1 MQTIWQNLRFGA
13 RMLLK
18 KPGFTIV
25 AVIILALGIGANA
38 AVFSLINAVLLK
50 PLPFYEPE
58 RLVMVWEEASF
69 AGFPRQEP
77 APANYVDWK
86 AQQSV
91 FEDMAAIGFSSF
103 RLTGDGEPQQIWAN
117 SVTASFFPLLGVGPS
132 LGRTFSPDE
141 EKEGAG
147 KVVVLSHKL
156 WQMRYGGVS
165 DIIGREILLDDEK
178 YAVIGVMPAEF
189 QFMSSYIHLW
199 VPLARG
205 QEMWAD
211 RGSHDLNVVARMKRG
226 VGLREAQAEIQTITQ
241 RIAMQYPRESFDGKM
256 GSVVLPLHDQ
266 LAGESRR
273 QLIVLL
279 AAVGLVLLIACANIA
294 GLLLARAAGRRKEIA
309 IRTALGAGRGRI
321 TLQLLTESL
330 LLAITGG
337 LAGLLQALWSFAFLE
352 KFIPDGMAL
361 STNLTIDRRVLV
373 YTLLLSLL
381 TGVIFGLAPALQA
394 SKVDLNEALKEGG
407 QTSSVAGGGRL
418 RGAMV
423 VFQIAMA
430 MALLV
435 GAGLLIQTL
444 YRLHGQYSFLQPE
457 KILTM
462 RTVLPRDKYK
472 EAGRRKNFYDQ
483 TLARV
488 RALPGVTS
496 VGYTTS
502 FPLQWKGGASAFRTE
517 VGRLI
522 PGLSYDALDRN
533 VTADYLQTMGIPL
546 REGRYFDET
555 DNERSMPVAII
566 NETMARQYWPDQN
579 ALGKRFKLGDADSN
593 AAKWRPWITVA
604 GVVADVRQMG
614 IDAPVKAE
622 MFLPFQQNNSSW
634 RHGPPM
640 LAIRVSGDPM
650 SMVAAVSRE
659 IHAIDP
665 DQPIS
670 VIATMAKLIGEETDQ
685 RRVGMIMLAIFA
697 GIALLLAALGIYG
710 VLAYFVAQRA
720 REIGIRV
727 ALGAQTHDVMK
738 MVMKRGMRLT
748 LFGIGIGLI
757 GGFALARLMNSL
769 LFGVSASDPLTFAA
783 VAALLASVAM
793 AACYIPARRAMKVDP
808 AVALRS
814 E

>member
-1 MQTIWQNLRFGA
+1 MRTLLQDLRFGA
-13 RMLLK
+13 RVLLK

-25 AVIILALGIGANA
+25 AVVTLALGIGANT
-38 AVFSLINAVLLK
+38 AVFSLINAVLLR
-50 PLPFYEPE
+50 PLQFHEPE

-86 AQQSV
+86 SQQTV
-91 FEDMAAIGFSSF
+91 FEDMAAMAFSSF
-103 RLTGDGEPQQIWAN
+103 RLTGDGEPQQIWAH
-117 SVTASFFPLLGVGPS
+117 SVTANFFPMLGVAPA

-156 WQMRYGGVS
+156 WQMRYGGLS
-165 DIIGREILLDDEK
+165 DVIGREILLDDEK

-189 QFMSSYIHLW
+189 EFMEGYIHLW
-199 VPLARG
+199 APLARG

-226 VGLREAQAEIQTITQ
+226 VSLLEAQAEIQTITR
-241 RIAMQYPRESFDGKM
+241 RIAQQHPRESFDGKM

-266 LAGESRR
+266 LAGESGR
-273 QLIVLL
+273 QLTVLL
-279 AAVGLVLLIACANIA
+279 AAVGFVLLIACANIA
-294 GLLLARAAGRRKEIA
+294 GLLLARAAGRRKEMA
-309 IRTALGAGRGRI
+309 IRAALGAGRARI
-321 TLQLLTESL
+321 VRQLLTESL
-330 LLAITGG
+330 LLSFAGG
-337 LAGLLQALWSFAFLE
+337 LAGLLLALWSFAFLE
-352 KFIPDGMAL
+352 KFIPNGMAL
-361 STNLTIDRRVLV
+361 STSLTIDQRVLA
-373 YTLLLSLL
+373 YTLLLALL
-381 TGVIFGLAPALQA
+381 TGMIFGLAPALQA
-394 SKVDLNEALKEGG
+394 SKVDLNEAMKEGG

-418 RGAMV
+418 RGAAV

-430 MALLV
+430 MAMLV

-444 YRLHGQYSFLQPE
+444 YRLHGQYSFLHPE

-462 RTVLPRDKYK
+462 RTVLPRGKYK
-472 EAGRRKNFYDQ
+472 EGGRRKNFYDQ

-488 RALPGVTS
+488 RSLPGVTS
-496 VGYTTS
+496 AGYTTS
-502 FPLQWKGGASAFRTE
+502 LPLQWKGGASAFWPE
-517 VGRLI
+517 GGRLT

-533 VTADYLQTMGIPL
+533 VTADYLRTMGIPL
-546 REGRYFDET
+546 LQGRYFDET
-555 DNERSMPVAII
+555 DSERSMPVAII

-579 ALGKRFKLGDADSN
+579 ALGRRFRLDDADPG
-593 AAKWRPWITVA
+593 AARRRQWITIV

-614 IDAPVKAE
+614 VDAPIKAE

-634 RHGPPM
+634 WFAPPM

-659 IHAIDP
+659 IHAVDP

-685 RRVGMIMLAIFA
+685 RRVGMILLATFA
-697 GIALLLAALGIYG
+697 GVALLLAATGIYG
-710 VLAYFVAQRA
+710 LLAYFVAQRE
-720 REIGIRV
+720 REIGLRV
-727 ALGAQTHDVMK
+727 ALGAQTLDVMK
-738 MVMKRGMRLT
+738 MVIKQGMKLT
-748 LFGIGIGLI
+748 SFGVAIGLI
-757 GGFALARLMNSL
+757 GGLALARLMKSL

-783 VAALLASVAM
+783 VAALLALVAM
-793 AACYIPARRAMKVDP
+793 LACYVPARRATKVDP
-808 AVALRS
+808 VVALRC

>member
-1 MQTIWQNLRFGA
+1 
-13 RMLLK
+13 
-18 KPGFTIV
+18 
-25 AVIILALGIGANA
+25 
-38 AVFSLINAVLLK
+38 
-50 PLPFYEPE
+50 
-58 RLVMVWEEASF
+58 
-69 AGFPRQEP
+69 
-77 APANYVDWK
+77 
-86 AQQSV
+86 
-91 FEDMAAIGFSSF
+91 
-103 RLTGDGEPQQIWAN
+103 
-117 SVTASFFPLLGVGPS
+117 
-132 LGRTFSPDE
+132 
-141 EKEGAG
+141 
-147 KVVVLSHKL
+147 
-156 WQMRYGGVS
+156 
-165 DIIGREILLDDEK
+165 
-178 YAVIGVMPAEF
+178 
-189 QFMSSYIHLW
+189 
-199 VPLARG
+199 
-205 QEMWAD
+205 
-211 RGSHDLNVVARMKRG
+211 
-226 VGLREAQAEIQTITQ
+226 
-241 RIAMQYPRESFDGKM
+241 
-256 GSVVLPLHDQ
+256 
-266 LAGESRR
+266 
-273 QLIVLL
+273 
-279 AAVGLVLLIACANIA
+279 
-294 GLLLARAAGRRKEIA
+294 
-309 IRTALGAGRGRI
+309 
-321 TLQLLTESL
+321 
-330 LLAITGG
+330 
-337 LAGLLQALWSFAFLE
+337 
-352 KFIPDGMAL
+352 
-361 STNLTIDRRVLV
+361 
-373 YTLLLSLL
+373 
-381 TGVIFGLAPALQA
+381 
-394 SKVDLNEALKEGG
+394 
-407 QTSSVAGGGRL
+407 
-418 RGAMV
+418 MV

-502 FPLQWKGGASAFRTE
+502 LPLQWKGGASAFRTE
-517 VGRLI
+517 SGRLI

-546 REGRYFDET
+546 RQGRYFDEA
-555 DNERSMPVAII
+555 DNDRSMPVTII

-593 AAKWRPWITVA
+593 AAKWRPWITVV

-622 MFLPFQQNNSSW
+622 MYLPFQQNNSSW

-697 GIALLLAALGIYG
+697 GIALMLAALGIYG

-727 ALGAQTHDVMK
+727 ALGAQTRDVMK
-738 MVMKRGMRLT
+738 MVMKQGMRLT

-757 GGFALARLMNSL
+757 GGFALARLMKSL
-769 LFGVSASDPLTFAA
+769 LFCAGHRHHWHIWRISFGTHLRDLMSP
-783 VAALLASVAM
+783 
-793 AACYIPARRAMKVDP
+793 MK
-808 AVALRS
+808 
-814 E
+814 